1 MANARPKPVEMTAAQ
16 DGVEMSRVLV
26 VDDSVAQRRILSS
39 HLSRW
44 GYQVFEASSG
54 SEAID
59 VCADKDVD
67 LVISDWMMPELTGLD
82 FLRHFRGMKRDHYGY
97 FILLT
102 SKSEK
107 ADIAEGLD
115 VGADDFLTKPVSGD
129 ELRARIRA
137 GERILR
143 MERELTEKNR
153 LLSQTLKQLSDLYD
167 SLDQDLVEA
176 RRLQQSLVR
185 ERNREFS
192 GATVSLM
199 LKPNGHVG
207 GDLVGFYPINKETFG
222 VFSLD
227 VSGHGVASALMTA
240 RLAAYLSG
248 SLPDQNLAIEL
259 DTGGNAIPRRPSDVA
274 TTFNDLMLNEMET
287 DLYFTMA
294 LGHINMETGE
304 LVMVQCGHPHPLIQR
319 ANGGVEFV
327 GKGGLPVGLIADAKY
342 TDLRV
347 TLEAGD
353 RVLFYSDGI
362 AECTNARGE
371 MLDLAGLRELV
382 VDLQDQR
389 GSAFLDT
396 LLWDLTTYADDRD
409 FSDDV
414 SGLLVEFDPKKVGKG
429 GTVSFVPK

>member
-327 GKGGLPVGLIADAKY
+327 GKGGLPSV
-342 TDLRV
+342 
-347 TLEAGD
+347 
-353 RVLFYSDGI
+353 
-362 AECTNARGE
+362 
-371 MLDLAGLRELV
+371 
-382 VDLQDQR
+382 
-389 GSAFLDT
+389 
-396 LLWDLTTYADDRD
+396 
-409 FSDDV
+409 
-414 SGLLVEFDPKKVGKG
+414 
-429 GTVSFVPK
+429 